1 MIKMSAFSFSNGVA
15 LFQPCRLGLA
25 GLTAAA
31 LLGWAGTSLATNPAA
46 SYWLGETDG
55 TWTGSNWASNAAGN
69 PTPSIPS
76 TNSNVI
82 FSATDAANQNTTL
95 GTDFKIKTLTINDPV
110 AVTIGGTN
118 TLTLTGANSL
128 TVNEGAGLLTIDA
141 DLKLTNSPVITVNN
155 GDGAVLNGA
164 LKVGTL
170 GLTKSGT
177 GTLTINGDTNIK
189 GDLLVENGQLELTG
203 KSANIVNTYVGYSGT
218 GRSLTVSGGG
228 VVKSGSSVSIGVDV
242 GADFNTLTV
251 TGADSKLTTDGDLN
265 VGFQGA
271 GSTLT
276 IEDGGTVHSSFTKIG
291 GYTTS
296 NQNFVAVSGAD
307 SKLKTDNTLIVGY
320 DGSYNGVAVLD
331 GAKMVN
337 GSGMLGLNA
346 DSTNNAV
353 TVSGTGSLWQNND
366 TLYIGNQGSFNAV
379 QIFDGGSAVVTGT
392 TIDAVIGYSGTSR
405 YNQLIVSGTGSSFQT
420 GATLYVGKAGVG
432 NYLEVSDGA
441 TVTNKN
447 GRLGADLGSDNN
459 YVSVSGT
466 GSLWQNNGTLRV
478 GDKGSDNTI
487 DIYNGGRGDLA
498 GNTFIGYA
506 ASSSY
511 NSVRVSG
518 SASYLQTGALTVGM
532 NGVNS
537 RVTVD
542 DGATLESTSIF
553 LASGT
558 GSSGE
563 LVIGDFGKRPTFAA
577 RDRRRFDSL
586 PGTVLTNTITGG
598 AGDSQVI
605 FQHSGSAYTFAPVLT
620 GRLSVV
626 HGGTGQT
633 ILTGSNSYSG
643 GTFINS
649 GTLTTENIS
658 ALGTGAV
665 TLGEDRRARFPESST
680 PPTLKA
686 VGALTIDSLS
696 WSSGSI
702 ELDPN
707 VAPVDVTHD
716 FINRGGSNFVA
727 SNYLTLGQTY
737 TLLQFGGTTSY
748 AASDFTLSYHNPN
761 VTYLAQFAVTGT
773 DGPEPEGGEV
783 LLKILGA
790 VATGNGLQNSNPVGI
805 PAFASF
811 FVNGLVN
818 TGSPTENNVINALT
832 FAPGSLLNVFN
843 ELSVTDGNFTVNSG
857 TGTIGGTGTVTTPGN
872 FNKLGAGLLNLL
884 ADVLV
889 HGDTNILGGLLSVNG
904 TLTTD
909 NLYVQLTTWLKGN
922 GIVFGNV
929 INGGTVAP
937 GNSPG
942 TLTISGNYTQTSS
955 GALDIEIASTSLFDR
970 LIVSG
975 NASLAGTLNVIPYSG
990 FKLQYGQQ
998 FQFLQAGSIS
1008 GAFDSIV
1015 APAGFRGRVLEKNDA
1030 LTLLIAPKSYAQVAE
1045 TQNQKNV
1052 AKALNSYIKATK
1064 GDRQAVSIALDLQSA
1079 GQYPA
1084 AFNAIAPTFYESMLN
1099 TTIELANGQNQ
1110 ILAQRMSAVR
1120 LGARGFTAVGMQ
1132 AVLANDKDGK
1142 SVMEAKGAKD
1152 ILQPSFDTKWG
1163 VWVEGNGI
1171 FAKVTNISA
1180 VPNYRYSS
1188 GGFTVGADYAWN
1200 EHFSTGLYTGY
1211 QGTYAK
1217 YGGNGSNGGSNEINS
1232 ALFGVYATYAQDS
1245 FYSDAIIGGSYNGY
1259 TTRRPIQFST
1269 IDRTATAK
1277 PNGGQFSTY
1286 LDAGYDWHVSH
1297 FTFGPVVAGQ
1307 YTYAGIAPFTEQ
1319 GAQSLDLS
1327 VSQQNANSLRTN
1339 IGGHVAYTWNVA
1351 PNITLIP
1358 EARVFWQHEF
1368 LENSRSIAASLDG
1381 GNGPSFN
1388 YQTANPGR
1396 DSVLAT
1402 AGVSAQF
1409 GQRWNGN
1416 FYYTADFG
1424 NQSFVSH
1431 MINAG
1436 LEWKF

>member
-15 LFQPCRLGLA
+15 LFQPRRLGLA

-31 LLGWAGTSLATNPAA
+31 LLGWAGTGEATNPAA
-46 SYWLGETDG
+46 SYWLGQTDG
-55 TWTGSNWASNAAGN
+55 TWTGTNWASDAAGN
-69 PTPSIPS
+69 PTSLTP
-76 TNSNVI
+76 TANANVT
-82 FSATDAANQNTTL
+82 FSATGAANQNTTL
-95 GTDFKIKTLTINDPV
+95 GADFKIKTLTINDAV

-118 TLTLTGANSL
+118 MLTLTGANSL

-155 GDGAVLNGA
+155 VDGAVLNGA

-177 GTLTINGDTNIK
+177 GTLTINGNTNIK

-203 KSANIVNTYVGYSGT
+203 KSADIVNTYVGYSGT

-242 GADFNTLTV
+242 GADFNSLTV
-251 TGADSKLTTDGDLN
+251 TGEESKLTTDGDLN

-276 IEDGGTVHSSFTKIG
+276 IENGGTVRANFTKIG

-296 NQNFVAVSGAD
+296 NQNFVTVTGAD
-307 SKLKTDNTLIVGY
+307 SKLRTDNTLIVGY
-320 DGSYNGVAVLD
+320 DGSYNGVSVLD

-346 DSTNNAV
+346 DSTNNSV

-366 TLYIGNQGSFNAV
+366 TLYIGNQGSYNGV
-379 QIFDGGSAVVTGT
+379 QVFDGGSVVVTGT
-392 TIDAVIGYSGTSR
+392 TIDAVIGYTGTSK

-420 GATLYVGKAGVG
+420 GTGATLYVGKGGSG
-432 NYLEVSDGA
+432 NYLEVSEGA

-447 GRLGADLGSDNN
+447 GRLGADLTSNGNL
-459 YVSVSGT
+459 VSVSGT

-487 DIYNGGRGDLA
+487 DIYNGGRVNVA

-511 NSVRVSG
+511 NSVSVSG
-518 SASYLQTGALTVGM
+518 SSSYLKTGALTIGM
-532 NGVNS
+532 NGVEN
-537 RVTVD
+537 RVTVS
-542 DGATLESTSIF
+542 DGATLESTSIL
-553 LASGT
+553 LASGR
-558 GSSGE
+558 GSSGD
-563 LVIGDFGKRPTFAA
+563 LIIGFGKLHAPRE
-577 RDRRRFDSL
+577 DRHRFDFL
-586 PGTVLTNTITGG
+586 PGTVLTGTIAGG
-598 AGDSQVI
+598 AGQGRVI
-605 FQHSGSAYTFAPVLT
+605 FQHSGSAYTFDPVLA
-620 GRLSVV
+620 GGLSVE
-626 HGGTGQT
+626 HYGTGQT

-643 GTFINS
+643 GTTILS
-649 GTLTTENIS
+649 GTLTTANVS
-658 ALGTGAV
+658 ALGTGEV
-665 TLGEDRRARFPESST
+665 TLGEESRRRNPGPISEG
-680 PPTLKA
+680 PPTLK
-686 VGALTIDSLS
+686 VTGPLTIDSLT
-696 WSSGSI
+696 WAAGSI

-707 VAPVDVTHD
+707 VAPINVTND
-716 FINRGGSNFVA
+716 FNNRGGSNFV
-727 SNYLTLGQTY
+727 SSGSLNLGQTY
-737 TLLQFGGTTSY
+737 TLLNFGGTTDY
-748 AASDFTLSYHNPN
+748 APSDFTLSYYNPN
-761 VTYLAQFAVTGT
+761 VHLLGQFAVTETG
-773 DGPEPEGGEV
+773 GVEPEGQV
-783 LLKILGA
+783 LLTILGA
-790 VATGNGLQNSNPVGI
+790 VATGSALQNSNPVGL
-805 PAFASF
+805 PSFAEF

-818 TGSPTENNVINALT
+818 TGSPTEDNVINSLK

-843 ELSVTDGNFTVNSG
+843 ELSVTSGGFTVNSG
-857 TGTIGGTGTVTTPGN
+857 TATIGGTGTVTTPGD
-872 FNKLGAGLLNLL
+872 FNKVGAGLLKLL

-889 HGDTNILGGLLSVNG
+889 HGNTNILGGLLSVNG

-909 NLYVQLTTWLKGN
+909 NLYVQMTTWLKGS

-929 INGGTVAP
+929 FNGGTVAP

-942 TLTISGNYTQTSS
+942 TLTINGNYTQSKS
-955 GALDIEIASTSLFDR
+955 GALDIEIASTSLFDQ
-970 LIVSG
+970 LIVNG
-975 NASLAGTLNVIPYSG
+975 HASLAGTLNFIEYGG
-990 FKLQYGQQ
+990 FKFKYGQR
-998 FQFLQAGSIS
+998 FKFLQANSI
-1008 GAFDSIV
+1008 GGHFDDV
-1015 APAGFRGRVLEKNDA
+1015 NMPGHFRARLLEKKTSI
-1030 LTLLIAPKSYAQVAE
+1030 TLVAAPKSYVQVAE

-1052 AKALNSYIKATK
+1052 AGALNSFIKATH
-1064 GDRQAVSIALDLQSA
+1064 GDKEKVSTALDKQSK
-1079 GQYPA
+1079 GEYPA
-1084 AFNAIAPTFYESMLN
+1084 AFNAIAPTFFESLGN

-1120 LGARGFTAVGMQ
+1120 LGVRGFSAVGMQ

-1142 SVMEAKGAKD
+1142 SVMDAKGEKD
-1152 ILQPSFDTKWG
+1152 ILKITPDTKWG
-1163 VWVEGNGI
+1163 VWVQGNGI
-1171 FAKVTNISA
+1171 FARVTNISD
-1180 VPNYRYSS
+1180 VPNYRYQS

-1217 YGGNGSNGGSNEINS
+1217 YGNGGVNTINS
-1232 ALFGVYATYAQDS
+1232 ALFGLYATYAQDG
-1245 FYSDAIIGGSYNGY
+1245 FYSNAIIGGSYNGY
-1259 TTRRPIQFST
+1259 STRRPIAFST
-1269 IDRTATAK
+1269 IDRTATAN

-1286 LDAGYDWHVSH
+1286 LDAGYDWHVNK
-1297 FTFGPVVAGQ
+1297 FTFGPLVAGQ
-1307 YTYAGIAPFTEQ
+1307 YIYAGIAPFTEQ
-1319 GAQSLDLS
+1319 GAKSLDLR
-1327 VSQQNANSLRTN
+1327 VNQQNVDSLRTN
-1339 IGGHVAYTWNVA
+1339 IGGRIAYTWNVTDQ
-1351 PNITLIP
+1351 ITLIP
-1358 EARVFWQHEF
+1358 EGRVFWQHEF
-1368 LENSRSIAASLDG
+1368 LNNSRSIGASLDG
-1381 GNGPSFN
+1381 GSGPSFN

-1402 AGVSAQF
+1402 AGISAQF

-1431 MINAG
+1431 MISAG